1 MEGTVVVVS
10 RPRPQRRVECRDQ
23 RGVDG
28 EVRLLTGLHPRQKRG
43 APVLV
48 MLPSWQ
54 AVRLYVDLRVLQCG
68 ARSQWPLLQCEVG
81 AQVAAGSCVAL
92 GPIAWMMWRQM
103 RGAGLQRAL
112 DVAMS
117 DARQELEGV

>member
-1 MEGTVVVVS
+1 MVL
-10 RPRPQRRVECRDQ
+10 RPQPQ
-23 RGVDG
+23 RGVGG
-28 EVRLLTGLHPRQKRG
+28 EVRLPTCLRPWQKRG
-43 APVLV
+43 ALVLV
-48 MLPSWQ
+48 MLASWQ
-54 AVRLYVDLRVLQCG
+54 APRLYADLRGLQRG
-68 ARSQWPLLQCEVG
+68 ARSRWPLLQCEVG
-81 AQVAAGSCVAL
+81 AQVAEESCVAL